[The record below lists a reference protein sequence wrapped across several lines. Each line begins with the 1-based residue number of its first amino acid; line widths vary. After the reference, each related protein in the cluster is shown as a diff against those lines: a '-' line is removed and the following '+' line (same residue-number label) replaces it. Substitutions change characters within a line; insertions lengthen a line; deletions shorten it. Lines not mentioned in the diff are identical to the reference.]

1 MFPLSNFL
9 SAKYHTL
16 VLGCTFSCFYIVF
29 GVKPNLSPLLKNCIA
44 AVSIPNMIV
53 PSVVLTSIMKNPQIE
68 YQCKEKN
75 TKDTECLFSPDN
87 VGPKGV
93 ICITYSYPETIIL
106 TSSIVWTHLH
116 QHVLV
121 LSLLIIEDEK
131 NHGFSTGHIRKTYE
145 EVKKGRTYKSKKE
158 ERKKYIL

>member
-1 MFPLSNFL
+1 M
-9 SAKYHTL
+9 
-16 VLGCTFSCFYIVF
+16 
-29 GVKPNLSPLLKNCIA
+29 
-44 AVSIPNMIV
+44 
-53 PSVVLTSIMKNPQIE
+53 SVNARKRIQ
-68 YQCKEKN
+68 
-75 TKDTECLFSPDN
+75 KDTERLFSPDN

-93 ICITYSYPETIIL
+93 ICITYSYLETIIL

-145 EVKKGRTYKSKKE
+145 EVKKGRTYKSK
-158 ERKKYIL
+158 RKKDRSIFYDIAIALWGVFIGT